1 MNARRLIRPV
11 LAVVTGVLLVVGGA
25 SASHSTFTHVSSGS
39 NVTIPPQFVGASAD
53 GTRVFLRT
61 EEALNP
67 ADTDGKFD
75 IYERRVDGT
84 TTQISV
90 GPDSSNGDV
99 NVTFGGASADGTRV
113 YFETQEPLVA
123 GDTDDCVPSDPGP
136 NWCFDIYKYENGV
149 TTRVTTG
156 PAGGT
161 GPNGVQFEHISED
174 GSRAFF
180 TTDEALVSAD
190 TDSVQDLYE
199 RAGGTTTLL
208 SDGPAGGNGSIQA
221 SYRGSSPDGTHAFFT
236 TTEQLVSADTD
247 SSGDVYEHSGGT
259 TTLVST
265 GPAGGNGAFDATF
278 RATSRDGSRAF
289 IQTAERLV
297 SSDTDNSMDV
307 YQRSGGTTTLVS
319 TGPAGGNGAR
329 DAELKGWSEDGTAL
343 FVQTAEQLVSS
354 DTDSSVDV
362 YERAGG
368 TTTLV
373 STGPA
378 GGNGAF
384 DAQFQDASADGS
396 RVVVS
401 TREPLVSSDTDNR
414 LDLYQRSAGTT
425 AQLSAGSPGGNG
437 AFDVFYDGA
446 NEDGSRVFFETSEQ
460 LASDTDSY
468 PDVYERE
475 SGVTTRLSTGPNG
488 GNGAQIA
495 VLVGASTD
503 GGRVFFASAE
513 QLAASDTDSATD
525 IWGALSTPAGYPRP
539 KGATPSHLSLVVAYK
554 QCNSP
559 NRVHGPPALG
569 GGSSDASCSPPVPE
583 SGQLT
588 VGTADA
594 NGQQPKFVGFARY
607 AALPGTSGNPA
618 DDADATLT
626 LDLKDVRRKS
636 DLGDYTGELQVNTT
650 VRITDKSNGPS
661 VTEPGTMSDLAYS
674 FKTVCTVTPDTTV
687 GSTCAI
693 ATSADALSP
702 GTVREGAR
710 TIWQLS
716 AVDVIDGG
724 PDGLVAT
731 SPNTLFARQGIFV
744 P

>member
-1 MNARRLIRPV
+1 MIRPA
-11 LAVVTGVLLVVGGA
+11 LAVATGVLLVVGGA

-39 NVTIPPQFVGASAD
+39 NVAIPPQFVGASAD

-67 ADTDGKFD
+67 ADTDGLFD
-75 IYERRVDGT
+75 VYERRVDGT
-84 TTQISV
+84 TTQVSV
-90 GPDSSNGDV
+90 GPNSSNGAV
-99 NVTFGGASADGTRV
+99 NVVFGAASADGTRV
-113 YFETQEPLVA
+113 YFETPEPLVA
-123 GDTDDCVPSDPGP
+123 SDTDDCVPDDPAA
-136 NWCFDIYKYENGV
+136 NWCTDIYKYENGV
-149 TTRVTTG
+149 TTPVSTG
-156 PAGGT
+156 PAGGN
-161 GPNGVQFEHISED
+161 GPYGAQIEDISED
-174 GSRAFF
+174 GARAFF
-180 TTDEALVSAD
+180 TTDESLVSTD
-190 TDSVQDLYE
+190 TDSVRDLYQ
-199 RAGGTTTLL
+199 RTGSTTTLV
-208 SDGPAGGNGSIQA
+208 STGPAGGNGSIQA
-221 SYRGSSPDGTHAFFT
+221 SYRGSSADGTHVFFT

-247 SSGDVYEHSGGT
+247 SSGDLYERASGT

-265 GPAGGNGAFDATF
+265 GPAGGNGARDATF
-278 RATSRDGSRAF
+278 AATSRDGSRVCF
-289 IQTAERLV
+289 ETAEQLV
-297 SSDTDNSMDV
+297 SSDTDNSIDV

-329 DAELKGWSEDGTAL
+329 DADLKGWSEDGTRL
-343 FVQTAEQLVSS
+343 FFQTAEQLVSS
-354 DTDSSVDV
+354 DTDSAVDA
-362 YERAGG
+362 YERSGG

-384 DAQFQDASADGS
+384 DAQVQDVSADGS

-401 TREPLVSSDTDNR
+401 TPEPLVSSDTDNR

-425 AQLSAGSPGGNG
+425 THLSVGTSGGNG
-437 AFDVFYDGA
+437 AFDAFYDGA
-446 NEDGSRVFFETSEQ
+446 SEDGSRVFFETSEQ

-475 SGVTTRLSTGPNG
+475 SGVTTRLSTGPSG

-495 VLVGASTD
+495 VPVGASKD
-503 GGRVFFASAE
+503 GSRVFFASAE
-513 QLAASDTDSATD
+513 QLATSDTDTATD
-525 IWGALSTPAGYPRP
+525 IWEALSTPAGYPRP
-539 KGATPSHLSLVVAYK
+539 KGATPSSLSLVVAYK
-554 QCNSP
+554 QCTSP

-594 NGQQPKFVGFARY
+594 NGQQPKFVGAARY
-607 AALPGTSGNPA
+607 AAVPGNPGTPA

-661 VTEPGTMSDLAYS
+661 GTEPGTMSDLAYS
-674 FKTVCTVTPDTTV
+674 FKTSCTATPDATV
-687 GSTCAI
+687 GSTCAV

-702 GTVREGAR
+702 GSVREGAR
-710 TIWQLS
+710 AIWQLG

-724 PDGLVAT
+724 SDGLVAT